1 MSGSPS
7 GFAALGDA
15 WGKCEISYIQSENT
29 NTNTNKNEISS
40 SNWILVRSS
49 SSTDIFINNSE
60 NAILIK
66 SANRMYSK
74 IHKRHQ
80 NNKDTDVRFGI
91 LWKDKK
97 IEGGSKM
104 YMYDIQK
111 PTKVVSSTQGFTKVF
126 YLEFDDAASILKN
139 DKKYM
144 YFLMTDYEK
153 YTWYATRTISK

>member
-1 MSGSPS
+1 
-7 GFAALGDA
+7 
-15 WGKCEISYIQSENT
+15 
-29 NTNTNKNEISS
+29 
-40 SNWILVRSS
+40 
-49 SSTDIFINNSE
+49 
-60 NAILIK
+60 
-66 SANRMYSK
+66 
-74 IHKRHQ
+74 
-80 NNKDTDVRFGI
+80 
-91 LWKDKK
+91 
-97 IEGGSKM
+97 M